1 MVQNAG
7 VPELKF
13 PKEKTI
19 FAEILLLIIN
29 IFSIHIM
36 QFILDIFAEFKE
48 NYDKNNK
55 KEFLLFD
62 LANAKENDHTRV
74 LKHLFSYKD
83 DLNCHIFLNM
93 FLKRYNLPLPL
104 INSEFKITDQE
115 KAIGLKDKSKGF
127 IDLFIEYKDINDN
140 PIKIIIENKVC
151 NASDTDKQLARY
163 IATISGIQE
172 TDFDKWYDSW
182 DPNGVSQNTT
192 MAINTR
198 ISNDLYVIYL
208 TKDGSK
214 EPDKKS
220 LPDSLREEIGE
231 HYYPL
236 NYIENILPWL
246 KEDVLPHCPYQDN
259 GIMIAGIQ
267 QYIAYLNYYN
277 QSIDIS
283 TFDSFKKEFEN
294 KSEFQKYDELIKAIG
309 SGKDSSDDNV
319 TISFRNSIE
328 QYCRSI
334 FKIDKPE
341 GWILD
346 VAPNYMYLYK
356 KSWLEFDKKKYAIP
370 SVHFCA
376 NKSSSFSDNDWS
388 KVQWTLTVTH
398 LTSSNEAPTNRLAEE
413 IKKGLN
419 LTSDPPKTNHD
430 RNMNFV
436 TVATNNVSAENFQ
449 NYMKEVIEQ
458 SLIEYI
464 KIVDAAIQEYEQNK

>member
-1 MVQNAG
+1 
-7 VPELKF
+7 
-13 PKEKTI
+13 
-19 FAEILLLIIN
+19 
-29 IFSIHIM
+29 M
-36 QFILDIFAEFKE
+36 QFILKNIFAEFKE

-62 LANAKENDHTRV
+62 LANAKENDHTRI

-115 KAIGLKDKSKGF
+115 NAIGLKDNSKGF
-127 IDLFIEYKDINDN
+127 IDLFIEYKDINDK

-172 TDFDKWYDSW
+172 NGFDKWYDSW

-236 NYIENILPWL
+236 NYIDEILPWL

-267 QYIAYLNYYN
+267 QYIAYLNYYLYDN

-283 TFDSFKKEFEN
+283 TFESFKKEFEN

-309 SGKDSSDDNV
+309 SGKDSSEDNV

-356 KSWLEFDKKKYAIP
+356 KSWLEFDTKKYAIP

-398 LTSSNEAPTNRLAEE
+398 LTSSNEAPTNEAPTNKLAEIIE
-413 IKKGLN
+413 KRLKQDGVLRKN
-419 LTSDPPKTNHD
+419 PALTNHN
-430 RNMNFV
+430 RNKDFEKVETKDVSTKDFQTYMNC
-436 TVATNNVSAENFQ
+436 
-449 NYMKEVIEQ
+449 VIEQ
-458 SLIEYI
+458 SLKEYI